1 MAVESLLDATVLS
14 AAFPTIRR
22 LLKVYVIIPYS
33 EAVVER
39 GFSKVNLIMT
49 KKKCSLDS
57 INLDAFMP
65 ILFGKKKLESHEIE
79 EVIVSGKIQKNR
91 VIFSINL

>member
-1 MAVESLLDATVLS
+1 MCSPVAVESLLDDTVLS

-22 LLKVYVIIPYS
+22 LIKVYVILPYS

-57 INLDAFMP
+57 INQP
-65 ILFGKKKLESHEIE
+65 ILLGKKSWRAMRLKKS
-79 EVIVSGKIQKNR
+79 
-91 VIFSINL
+91 

>member
-1 MAVESLLDATVLS
+1 MCSPVAVESLLDDTVLS

-22 LLKVYVIIPYS
+22 LIKFYVILPYS
-33 EAVVER
+33 EDVVER

-65 ILFGKKKLESHEIE
+65 ILL
-79 EVIVSGKIQKNR
+79 GKISWRAMRLKK
-91 VIFSINL
+91 S